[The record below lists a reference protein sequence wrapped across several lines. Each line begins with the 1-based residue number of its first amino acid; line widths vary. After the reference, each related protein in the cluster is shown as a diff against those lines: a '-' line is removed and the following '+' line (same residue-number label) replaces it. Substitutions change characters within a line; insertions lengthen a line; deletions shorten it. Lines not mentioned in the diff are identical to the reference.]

1 MSHSSLE
8 TMTNAHLSVDVESV
22 ALLVRQTIAK
32 RLRIDLNEVQLD
44 TNFHDLNLDSLDLAE
59 LFFLLEDQLKKQIH
73 VDQTANLKTVNDIVT
88 LLVSSNFQFEQGKS

>member
-8 TMTNAHLSVDVESV
+8 TMTNAPLSVDVESV

-73 VDQTANLKTVNDIVT
+73 VDQTTNLKTVSDVVG
-88 LLVSSNFQFEQGKS
+88 LVMRNQ

>member
-8 TMTNAHLSVDVESV
+8 TMTNAPLPMNVESV
-22 ALLVRQTIAK
+22 ELLVRQTIAK

-44 TNFHDLNLDSLDLAE
+44 TNFDDLNLDSLDLAE

-73 VDQTANLKTVNDIVT
+73 VDQTTNLKTVSDVVG
-88 LLVSSNFQFEQGKS
+88 LVMRNQ

>member
-1 MSHSSLE
+1 MSHSFLE
-8 TMTNAHLSVDVESV
+8 TMTNAPLSVDVESV

-44 TNFHDLNLDSLDLAE
+44 TNFDDLNLDSLDLAE

-73 VDQTANLKTVNDIVT
+73 VDQTTNLKTVSDVVG
-88 LLVSSNFQFEQGKS
+88 LVMRNQ

>member
-8 TMTNAHLSVDVESV
+8 IMTNAPLSMEVESV

-73 VDQTANLKTVNDIVT
+73 VDQTTNLKTVNDVVG
-88 LLVSSNFQFEQGKS
+88 LVMRNQ

>member
-8 TMTNAHLSVDVESV
+8 TMTDAPLSMNVDSV

>member
-1 MSHSSLE
+1 
-8 TMTNAHLSVDVESV
+8 MTNAPLSMNVESV

-73 VDQTANLKTVNDIVT
+73 VDQTTNLKTVNDVVG
-88 LLVSSNFQFEQGKS
+88 LVMRNQ

>member
-8 TMTNAHLSVDVESV
+8 TMTNAALTMDVESV
-22 ALLVRQTIAK
+22 ALLVRQAIAK

-44 TNFHDLNLDSLDLAE
+44 TNFDDLNLDSLDLAE

-73 VDQTANLKTVNDIVT
+73 VDQTTNLKTVSDVVG
-88 LLVSSNFQFEQGKS
+88 LVMRNQ

>member
-8 TMTNAHLSVDVESV
+8 TMTNAPLSVDVESV

>member
-1 MSHSSLE
+1 MFHSSLE
-8 TMTNAHLSVDVESV
+8 TMTNAPLSVDVESV

-73 VDQTANLKTVNDIVT
+73 VDQTTNLKTVNDVVG
-88 LLVSSNFQFEQGKS
+88 LVMRNQ